1 LVDRNAVLHLDKL
14 TRLVADIKMV
24 HVFSAIKC
32 LLATDPKWTSQKFI
46 SNHIQKMLRKRLFDD
61 SDQSG
66 HQRLQPVSRQTSPLA
81 DSVSEI
87 ISFSTEKAWLVQSP
101 MGHLSLS
108 SSIELSNEAFVTVS
122 NLQLGVP
129 IPHMVIIN
137 QAIANKDMDIWGD
150 QVFNELAWAG
160 PSRKLTHDR
169 IAQVLAGCM
178 SWAGFPTYA
187 NEKKGPH
194 FACATWSPTIA

>member
-1 LVDRNAVLHLDKL
+1 MSKLQPPFHDLDQ
-14 TRLVADIKMV
+14 TG
-24 HVFSAIKC
+24 
-32 LLATDPKWTSQKFI
+32 Q
-46 SNHIQKMLRKRLFDD
+46 
-61 SDQSG
+61 
-66 HQRLQPVSRQTSPLA
+66 QRLQAVSHHTSPLA
-81 DSVSEI
+81 DSDSQI
-87 ISFSTEKAWLVQSP
+87 IPFSTEKAWLVQSP

-150 QVFNELAWAG
+150 QAFNESAWAG
-160 PSRKLTHDR
+160 PSRKSTHDR

-187 NEKKGPH
+187 NEKKV
-194 FACATWSPTIA
+194 PTLPVQPGVQP